1 MTMIQKIL
9 AAIVAVAIVLALL
22 SLYTVRQGQ
31 AAIMM
36 RLGKLVENSK
46 THQVRVIQP
55 GLHLKM
61 PFVNQVEI
69 FDMRL
74 RTLDV
79 ESSRIMTAE
88 QKYVL
93 VDYYV
98 KWRIQ
103 DLALYYKRT
112 GGFAERAQ
120 LLLEQKIN
128 DSLRAS
134 FGRRQ
139 ISEVIA
145 GERLNIMQL
154 LKENANQSAK
164 GLGLQVADVRI
175 KRIDLPSEV
184 SDSVYQRMRTER
196 EQVATMHRAQGQAQ
210 AEALRAKADA
220 GAAIMVATA
229 KNEAAK
235 VRAAGDEIAAKIYN
249 ATYSRDASF
258 YELYR
263 SLEAYKQVLR
273 DKGTVMVLNPKSD
286 FFQYFNRVKGGR
298 ASSAAK

>member
-1 MTMIQKIL
+1 MTIIQKIL
-9 AAIVAVAIVLALL
+9 AAIIGVAIVVALL

-31 AAIMM
+31 AALLL
-36 RLGKLVENSK
+36 RLGKLAQDPK
-46 THQVRVIQP
+46 THQVKIIEP
-55 GLHLKM
+55 GLHAKV
-61 PFVNQVEI
+61 PFVNQVHT

-98 KWRIQ
+98 KWHIS
-103 DLALYYKRT
+103 DLGLYYKRT
-112 GGFAERAQ
+112 GGFAGRAQ

-154 LKENANQSAK
+154 LKQKANESAE
-164 GLGLQVADVRI
+164 GLGLRVADVRI

-196 EQVATMHRAQGQAQ
+196 EQVATMHRAQGHAQ

-220 GAAIMVATA
+220 TAAVLVATA
-229 KNEAAK
+229 KS
-235 VRAAGDEIAAKIYN
+235 DAAKIRAQGDEKAARLYN
-249 ATYSRDASF
+249 ATYSQDAAF

-298 ASSAAK
+298 THSAAN